1 MAKRFLRAIIIIGLL
16 TLSLPI
22 QVSAITLSFQGAF
35 DFDGADGIAFNP
47 NSGNLFLAQTFFDI
61 NDDAIQTRVVEVTTS
76 GTEVLTFNPEVQ
88 GLTDVQGLSF
98 LPSPNT
104 NLLLTEQDSPQAG
117 VLEYTTVGNPVPS
130 GINFST
136 LPTSDDGDGVIF
148 HTGTGTLFVA
158 DDLAESIYEF
168 DSSGGLL
175 NTISTQ
181 GILPGFIDPEG
192 ITFDPETGNL
202 LVVDAVAGTRS
213 LYELTTAGAL
223 VSSINLEDLTGFA
236 DPEGVT
242 IDRSTNTLYVAF
254 DRDDKIGAFSIHP
267 SQPIPEPSTVWLVGP
282 AILGLIT
289 WRIHQMQK
297 MAAEESV
304 RPSK

>member
-1 MAKRFLRAIIIIGLL
+1 MAKRLLGAIIIIGLV
-16 TLSLPI
+16 TFSLPLSA
-22 QVSAITLSFQGAF
+22 SAITLSFQGAF

-47 NSGNLFLAQTFFDI
+47 TSGNLFLAQTFFDI

-117 VLEYTTVGNPVPS
+117 ILEFSTTGNPIPG

-148 HTGTGTLFVA
+148 HSGTETLFVA
-158 DDLAESIYEF
+158 DDLSESIYEF

-175 NTISTQ
+175 KTISTP

-223 VSSINLEDLTGFA
+223 VSSVDLEALTGFA

-242 IDRSTNTLYVAF
+242 IDRNTNTLYVAF
-254 DRDDKIGAFSIHP
+254 DRDDKIGAFSIQP
-267 SQPIPEPSTVWLVGP
+267 SQPVPEPSTGWLVGP
-282 AILGLIT
+282 AIVGLLG
-289 WRIHQMQK
+289 WRMRQARK
-297 MAAEESV
+297 RVA
-304 RPSK
+304 

>member
-1 MAKRFLRAIIIIGLL
+1 MAKKLLGAIVIIGLVTL
-16 TLSLPI
+16 TLPI
-22 QVSAITLSFQGAF
+22 SVSAITLDFQGAF

-47 NSGNLFLAQTFFDI
+47 TSGNLFLAQTFFDI

-76 GTEVLTFNPEVQ
+76 GTEVLRFNPELH
-88 GLTDVQGLSF
+88 GLSDVQGLSF
-98 LPSPNT
+98 LPSPNA
-104 NLLLTEQDSPQAG
+104 NLLLTEQDSPQGG
-117 VLEYTTVGNPVPS
+117 VLEFTTTGDPVPL

-148 HTGTGTLFVA
+148 HSGTNTVFIA
-158 DDLAESIYEF
+158 DDLTESIYEF
-168 DSSGGLL
+168 DTTGTHL
-175 NTISTQ
+175 NTISTP
-181 GILPGFIDPEG
+181 GILSDFIDPEG

-223 VSSINLEDLTGFA
+223 VSSVDLEALTGFA

-254 DRDDKIGAFSIHP
+254 DRDDKIGAFSIQP
-267 SQPIPEPSTVWLVGP
+267 SQPIPEPSTGWLVGP
-282 AILGLIT
+282 VIVGLLT
-289 WRIHQMQK
+289 WRMRQTRK
-297 MAAEESV
+297 NSA
-304 RPSK
+304 